1 MAIQE
6 NGSYLVAVP
15 ITGEEEEE
23 FNAIEQ
29 DINKDGKKLGGIDM
43 SIYYYRILSFF
54 CSKFSIR

>member
-6 NGSYLVAVP
+6 NGTYLIAVP

-23 FNAIEQ
+23 FNTIQ
-29 DINKDGKKLGGIDM
+29 QNINKDGKILGGIDM
-43 SIYYYRILSFF
+43 SIYNYRILSFF